1 MTYYIIIAHIIIIA
15 FSKGTKP
22 ATASTLERLL
32 GVDVYVVDCY
42 IILQVQLI
50 NYTVPTEMV
59 SMIKNHVQHNNA
71 VKKERLN
78 LGFYNNEENRVT
90 RTRQH
95 HGSHMNPSGP
105 LK

>member
-1 MTYYIIIAHIIIIA
+1 
-15 FSKGTKP
+15 
-22 ATASTLERLL
+22 
-32 GVDVYVVDCY
+32 
-42 IILQVQLI
+42 
-50 NYTVPTEMV
+50 MV